1 MHGVHEFSDTFNPVN
16 LGIHLNLLCMADRA
30 SVLAVPDR
38 EVSLKAFNKILK
50 ALFNALRFWV
60 LLRYVYYETFS
71 LSRMLSPRWF

>member
-1 MHGVHEFSDTFNPVN
+1 
-16 LGIHLNLLCMADRA
+16 MADRA

-60 LLRYVYYETFS
+60 PSRYVSYQTFS
-71 LSRMLSPRWF
+71 LSRMLSARWF

>member
-38 EVSLKAFNKILK
+38 EVSLKAFPQNIESAIQCVRFLG
-50 ALFNALRFWV
+50 ADPLR
-60 LLRYVYYETFS
+60 LLRNF
-71 LSRMLSPRWF
+71 FA

>member
-1 MHGVHEFSDTFNPVN
+1 
-16 LGIHLNLLCMADRA
+16 MADRA

-60 LLRYVYYETFS
+60 PIRYVYYETFS
-71 LSRMLSPRWF
+71 LSRMLSRAGFKR